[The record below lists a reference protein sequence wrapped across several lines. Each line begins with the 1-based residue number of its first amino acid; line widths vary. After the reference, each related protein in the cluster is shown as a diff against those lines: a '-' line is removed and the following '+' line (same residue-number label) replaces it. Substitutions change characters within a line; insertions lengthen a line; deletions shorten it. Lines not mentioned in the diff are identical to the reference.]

1 MVRLSDPRQGQRG
14 LQGHRRL
21 TKALNAAH
29 VETRPIIA
37 GNIARQPALK
47 LYEHRVVGDMKHS
60 NAVMDGAFSFGNHQ
74 DVDSGARSVCCRAG
88 ARLPALARAGLSHD
102 HHAAPFRVLSFFGG
116 GTDYVRRAWFREHGG
131 AALACL
137 IDKYLSL
144 HVRYLPPFF
153 DFKSRIV
160 WSQIEQVQS
169 AAEIKHPAIRGVLEW
184 MKIHEG
190 VEIRNP
196 ITAILPARTGL
207 GSSSS
212 FTVGLLHALHAMRGE
227 LVSKRALAE
236 EAIYV
241 EQTVLKENVG
251 IQDQIS
257 SAFGGLNRVDIRPDA
272 SFEVVP
278 LVVQAERLASLQDH
292 LLLIYTGLSRHASEI
307 AAEQVSTMGS
317 KTVEMKAMRAMVDD
331 GEKILAGTGT
341 LRDFGRLLDE
351 AWQRKRSLSSKIAPT
366 MVNEMYDAARKAGA
380 DGGKL
385 LGAGGGGFMLIFVEP
400 AKRAAVLRA
409 LDKLLPVPFKFERGG
424 TQLVLYEAEQQDGR
438 RAGD

>member
-1 MVRLSDPRQGQRG
+1 MII
-14 LQGHRRL
+14 
-21 TKALNAAH
+21 
-29 VETRPIIA
+29 TRTP
-37 GNIARQPALK
+37 L
-47 LYEHRVVGDMKHS
+47 RV
-60 NAVMDGAFSFGNHQ
+60 
-74 DVDSGARSVCCRAG
+74 
-88 ARLPALARAGLSHD
+88 
-102 HHAAPFRVLSFFGG
+102 SFFGG
-116 GTDYVRRAWFREHGG
+116 GTDYPTWFREHGG
-131 AALACL
+131 AVLSTT
-137 IDKYLSL
+137 IDKYLYL

-169 AAEIKHPAIRGVLEW
+169 SAEIKHPAIRGILEW
-184 MKIHEG
+184 MKINEG
-190 VEIRNP
+190 VEVLHHGD
-196 ITAILPARTGL
+196 LPARTGL

-227 LVSKRALAE
+227 LISKRVLAE

-241 EQTVLKENVG
+241 EQTVLRENVG
-251 IQDQIS
+251 VQDQIAA
-257 SAFGGLNRVDIRPDA
+257 AFGGLNRVDIRSDA

-307 AAEQVSTMGS
+307 AAEQVSTMGD
-317 KTVEMKAMRAMVDD
+317 KTAEMKAMRAMVDD
-331 GEKILAGTGT
+331 GEKILASTGS

-366 MVNEMYDAARKAGA
+366 LVNEMYDAARKAGA

-385 LGAGGGGFMLIFVEP
+385 LGAGGGGFMLLFVQPE
-400 AKRAAVLRA
+400 KRAAVLRS
-409 LDKLLPVPFKFERGG
+409 LEKLLPVPFKFERGG
-424 TQLVLYEAEQQDGR
+424 TQLVLYEAEQ

>member
-1 MVRLSDPRQGQRG
+1 MII
-14 LQGHRRL
+14 
-21 TKALNAAH
+21 
-29 VETRPIIA
+29 TRTP
-37 GNIARQPALK
+37 L
-47 LYEHRVVGDMKHS
+47 RV
-60 NAVMDGAFSFGNHQ
+60 
-74 DVDSGARSVCCRAG
+74 
-88 ARLPALARAGLSHD
+88 
-102 HHAAPFRVLSFFGG
+102 SFFGG
-116 GTDYVRRAWFREHGG
+116 GTDYPTWFREHGG
-131 AALACL
+131 AVLATT
-137 IDKYLSL
+137 IDKYLYL

-160 WSQIEQVQS
+160 WSQIEQVQGVS
-169 AAEIKHPAIRGVLEW
+169 EIKHPAIRGVLEW

-190 VEIRNP
+190 VEVLHHGD
-196 ITAILPARTGL
+196 LPARTGL

-241 EQTVLKENVG
+241 EQTVLQENVG

-278 LVVQAERLASLQDH
+278 LVVQAERLSSLQDH

-307 AAEQVSTMGS
+307 AAEQVATMGS
-317 KTVEMKAMRAMVDD
+317 KTAEMKAMRAMVDE
-331 GEKILAGTGT
+331 GEKILAGTGS
-341 LRDFGRLLDE
+341 LRDFGRLLDD
-351 AWQRKRSLSSKIAPT
+351 AWQRKRLLSSKIAPT

-400 AKRAAVLRA
+400 EKRAAVLRA
-409 LDKLLPVPFKFERGG
+409 LDQLLPVPFKFERGG
-424 TQLVLYEAEQQDGR
+424 TQLVLYEAEQR
-438 RAGD
+438 MGD

>member
-1 MVRLSDPRQGQRG
+1 MII
-14 LQGHRRL
+14 
-21 TKALNAAH
+21 
-29 VETRPIIA
+29 TRTP
-37 GNIARQPALK
+37 L
-47 LYEHRVVGDMKHS
+47 RV
-60 NAVMDGAFSFGNHQ
+60 
-74 DVDSGARSVCCRAG
+74 
-88 ARLPALARAGLSHD
+88 
-102 HHAAPFRVLSFFGG
+102 SFFGG
-116 GTDYVRRAWFREHGG
+116 GTDYPTWFREHGG
-131 AALACL
+131 AVLSTT
-137 IDKYLSL
+137 IDKYLYL

-169 AAEIKHPAIRGVLEW
+169 ASEIKHPAIRGILEW

-190 VEIRNP
+190 VEVLHHGD
-196 ITAILPARTGL
+196 LPARTGL

-227 LVSKRALAE
+227 LVSKRVLAE

-241 EQTVLKENVG
+241 EQSVLRENVG
-251 IQDQIS
+251 VQDQIA
-257 SAFGGLNRVDIRPDA
+257 SAYGGLNRVDIRPDA

-307 AAEQVSTMGS
+307 AAEQVATMGD
-317 KTVEMKAMRAMVDD
+317 KTAEMKAMRTMVDD
-331 GEKILAGTGT
+331 GEKILAGTSS

-385 LGAGGGGFMLIFVEP
+385 LGAGGGGFMLIFVQPE
-400 AKRAAVLRA
+400 KRAAVLRS
-409 LDKLLPVPFKFERGG
+409 LEKLLPVPFKFERGG
-424 TQLVLYEAEQQDGR
+424 TQLVLYEAEQ